1 MTIDTNHLVEIL
13 KNDQPL
19 SVIMVEDNGKDKL
32 ICLFALP
39 HLADKITE
47 FATQL
52 LETDANVATHT
63 QDGGQEP

>member
-19 SVIMVEDNGKDKL
+19 SVMMVEDNGKDKL

-39 HLADKITE
+39 HLTDKIAA
-47 FATQL
+47 FAKSL
-52 LETDANVATHT
+52 LEAESNVNI
-63 QDGGQEP
+63 QDGGQEG